1 MNRLVASLCLAAV
14 AGLALA
20 QPPANRRPPIVSPE
34 VHPDRTV
41 TFRLRAPEANKITVS
56 GDLGPAKPLT
66 KDANGVWSVTVG
78 PLAPELYDYAF
89 TVDGLRVIDPNN
101 RDVKNATTSLLLVP
115 GEKPLLHE
123 VRPVPHGTVTTHW
136 YDSKAVGTTRR
147 VTVYTPPDYAKGNDK
162 YPVLYLLH
170 GSGDDETGWTT
181 VGRANL
187 IMDNLIAEG
196 KAKPALIVMP
206 FGHVPRPAQAA
217 GDQVADR
224 ARANSLFEEDLLKD
238 VMPLVEANYRVLTDP
253 GHRAIAGLSM
263 GGGQSA
269 AVGLNHPELFGSVGV
284 WSAGLARDPDATF
297 KRLVASADQSR
308 QNLKLLWIGCGRQDQ
323 GFANAER
330 LSHWM
335 TDHGVRNVWH
345 PSEGAHQWP
354 VWRKYLA
361 EFLPLAFS

>member
-1 MNRLVASLCLAAV
+1 MTRLIASLCLVTAAT
-14 AGLALA
+14 LAVA
-20 QPPANRRPPIVSPE
+20 QPPAARRPPIVSPE

-41 TFRLRAPEANKITVS
+41 TFRLRAPEASKVAVA
-56 GDLGPAKPLT
+56 GDLGSAKPLT

-89 TVDGLRVIDPNN
+89 IVDGLRTIDPNN
-101 RDVKNATTSLLLVP
+101 RDVKNATTSLVLVP
-115 GEKPLLHE
+115 GERPLLHE
-123 VRPVPHGTVTTHW
+123 ARPVPHGTVTTHW

-147 VTVYTPPDYAKGNDK
+147 VTVYAPPDYAKTDAK

-187 IMDNLIAEG
+187 IMDNLLAEG

-206 FGHVPRPAQAA
+206 FGHVPRP
-217 GDQVADR
+217 GDPTADR
-224 ARANSLFEEDLLKD
+224 ARANNLFEEDLLKD
-238 VMPLVEANYRVLTDP
+238 VIPLVESHYRVLADP

-269 AVGLNHPELFGSVGV
+269 TVGLNHPELFGSVGV
-284 WSAGLARDPDATF
+284 WSAGMARDPDIAY
-297 KRLVASADQSR
+297 KRLTARAEESHK
-308 QNLKLLWIGCGRQDQ
+308 NLKLLWIGCGEKDQ

-335 TDHGVRNVWH
+335 TDHGVANTWR
-345 PSEGAHQWP
+345 PSDGAHQWP
-354 VWRKYLA
+354 VWRRYLG
-361 EFLPLAFS
+361 EFLPLLFT